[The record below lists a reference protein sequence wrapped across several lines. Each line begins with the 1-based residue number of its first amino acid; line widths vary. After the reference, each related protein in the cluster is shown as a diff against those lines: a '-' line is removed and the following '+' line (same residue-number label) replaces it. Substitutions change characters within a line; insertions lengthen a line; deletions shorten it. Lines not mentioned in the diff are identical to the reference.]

1 MVNCSIFS
9 TCDMITYADA
19 HPLLFCFVFPLLQLA
34 VIILSFYFIT
44 KHQEKIEKRRQKLR
58 QMLQSF
64 K

>member
-1 MVNCSIFS
+1 
-9 TCDMITYADA
+9 MITYADA